1 MAQAE
6 ETTLK
11 RLLMLACLVVA
22 LAPQSVKAE
31 REDHD
36 RDDHRHKHHIKA
48 NELAGIG
55 IGAAALIGAA
65 GYLLLRRRN
74 TV

>member
-1 MAQAE
+1 
-6 ETTLK
+6 
-11 RLLMLACLVVA
+11 MLVCLVVA
-22 LAPQSVKAE
+22 LMPQSVRAE

-36 RDDHRHKHHIKA
+36 RDDHRTKRHMKA

-55 IGAAALIGAA
+55 IGVAALIGVA
-65 GYLLLRRRN
+65 GYLVVRRRN